1 MLAKDYLLFFECF
14 LPGHCISWQG
24 SSFQVGEKSYEGHG
38 GGDGGDLPC
47 AEDPL
52 DCVYACVLS
61 ALNVVKLVTRHT
73 PYLSTFTEHM
83 A

>member
-1 MLAKDYLLFFECF
+1 MLAKDYLLFSECS

-38 GGDGGDLPC
+38 GGGG
-47 AEDPL
+47 AEDLL